1 MKLLPK
7 TMQTQLKLSPLVIEH
22 HEFCSI
28 RINAA
33 DIESPKGQQ
42 SLRAIR
48 HLERVPNEPRRW
60 VIVLR
65 IEFFSMMDA
74 EPAPYTGEIV
84 ARGRFAVNE
93 SYPAERESALIEV
106 TAASILYG
114 ACREMLASFTA
125 RSSHGILSLPSVS
138 FSPMSEV
145 QSGAATTPKKSGR
158 KLPQAPGKTP
168 KK

>member
-1 MKLLPK
+1 MKLPPK

-28 RINAA
+28 RVDAA
-33 DIESPKGQQ
+33 DIESPQGQQ
-42 SLRAIR
+42 SLRTTR
-48 HLERVPNEPRRW
+48 HFEKVPNEPRRW

-65 IEFFSMMDA
+65 VEFFSMVDA
-74 EPAPYTGEIV
+74 QPAPYTGEIV
-84 ARGRFAVNE
+84 ARGCFIVNE
-93 SYPAERESALIEV
+93 SYPAERESALIEI

-114 ACREMLASFTA
+114 ACREMIASFTA

-145 QSGAATTPKKSGR
+145 QSGTATAPKKAAK
-158 KLPQAPGKTP
+158 KLPQAAAKTP

>member
-1 MKLLPK
+1 MKSLPM
-7 TMQTQLKLSPLVIEH
+7 TTQNQLKLSPLIIEH

-28 RINAA
+28 RINAS
-33 DIESPKGQQ
+33 DVESPQGRQ

-48 HLERVPNEPRRW
+48 HVERVPNDPRRW

-65 IEFFSMMDA
+65 IEFFSMEEAD
-74 EPAPYTGEIV
+74 PAPYTGEIV

-93 SYPAERESALIEV
+93 SYPAERESALIEI

-114 ACREMLASFTA
+114 ACREMIASYTA

-138 FSPMSEV
+138 FSAMGEIKSV
-145 QSGAATTPKKSGR
+145 AAKASKNPAKKLS
-158 KLPQAPGKTP
+158 QAAEKTP